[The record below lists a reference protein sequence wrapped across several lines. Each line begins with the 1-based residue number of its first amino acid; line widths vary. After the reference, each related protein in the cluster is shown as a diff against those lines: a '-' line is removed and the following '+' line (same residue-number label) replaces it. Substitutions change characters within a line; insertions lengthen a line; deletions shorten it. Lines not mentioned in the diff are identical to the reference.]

1 MQETIRKV
9 EYAIQDEEK
18 GAKDYDELQN
28 MMQRILPNSLEEEV
42 INSLR
47 KDELKHHALLLRVR
61 ENLIKKMERVV

>member
-28 MMQRILPNSLEEEV
+28 MMQRVLPNSLEEEV

-47 KDELKHHALLLRVR
+47 KDELKHQALLLRVR
-61 ENLIKKMERVV
+61 ENLIKKMERVI